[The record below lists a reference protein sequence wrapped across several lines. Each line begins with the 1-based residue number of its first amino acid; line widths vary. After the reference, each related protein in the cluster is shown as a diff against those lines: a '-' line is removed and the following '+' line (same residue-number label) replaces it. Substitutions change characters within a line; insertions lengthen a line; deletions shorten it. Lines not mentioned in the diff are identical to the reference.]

1 MSIRKATTQDTD
13 AVTQIYD
20 HIHDCEEA
28 GTMMI
33 GWQRGV
39 YPVRATAE
47 TAVSLGD
54 LFVLE
59 DGGKILAAGR
69 INQRQVPEYA
79 AADWLYKAA
88 DNDVWVLHTLVVEP
102 SANGRGYARAFLEF
116 YENYALE
123 RGCHVLRIDHQRAQF
138 RCPGDVR
145 EARLARS
152 RDSTLHI
159 QRASR
164 SSPRLP

>member
-1 MSIRKATTQDTD
+1 MNIRKATTQDTY

-39 YPVRATAE
+39 YPVRTTAE

-79 AADWLYKAA
+79 DA
-88 DNDVWVLHTLVVEP
+88 E
-102 SANGRGYARAFLEF
+102 
-116 YENYALE
+116 
-123 RGCHVLRIDHQRAQF
+123 
-138 RCPGDVR
+138 
-145 EARLARS
+145 
-152 RDSTLHI
+152 
-159 QRASR
+159 
-164 SSPRLP
+164 

>member
-79 AADWLYKAA
+79 AADWL
-88 DNDVWVLHTLVVEP
+88 
-102 SANGRGYARAFLEF
+102 
-116 YENYALE
+116 
-123 RGCHVLRIDHQRAQF
+123 
-138 RCPGDVR
+138 
-145 EARLARS
+145 
-152 RDSTLHI
+152 
-159 QRASR
+159 
-164 SSPRLP
+164 